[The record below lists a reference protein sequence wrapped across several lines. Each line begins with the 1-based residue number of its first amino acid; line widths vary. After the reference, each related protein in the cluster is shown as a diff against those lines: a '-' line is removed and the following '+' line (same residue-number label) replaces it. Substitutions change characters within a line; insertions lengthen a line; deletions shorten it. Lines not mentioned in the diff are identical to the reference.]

1 MLNVA
6 VLDDYQNVAAGF
18 ANWGQLS
25 SEAKVTVFNDHI
37 HDSDSL
43 VKRLESFEIVCAM
56 RERTPFPIE
65 ILQRLPK
72 LQLLITTGMR
82 NASIDVKEANNLGV
96 VVCGTDGLPY
106 PTAELAWGLIL
117 DLARNIAKENES
129 VKRGKW
135 QTTVGVGLKGKTLGL
150 IGLGNLGGQVA
161 NYGNAFGMDVIAW
174 SQNLTKEKAE
184 GRNTKYVSLETLMAE
199 SDFISIHTV
208 LSSRTKDLI
217 NASKLKLMKKTSFL
231 INTSRGPIVNE
242 LALVNALGEGEI
254 AGAALDV
261 FSLEPLPSDHPLITL
276 ENTIITPHIGYVTN
290 ETYKIFYEQTVECII
305 GFIQGNPI
313 RVISPI

>member
-1 MLNVA
+1 
-6 VLDDYQNVAAGF
+6 
-18 ANWGQLS
+18 
-25 SEAKVTVFNDHI
+25 
-37 HDSDSL
+37 
-43 VKRLESFEIVCAM
+43 M

-184 GRNTKYVSLETLMAE
+184 RRNTKYVSLETLMAE

>member
-25 SEAKVTVFNDHI
+25 SEAKVTIFNDHI

-56 RERTPFPIE
+56 RERTSFPIE

-82 NASIDVKEANNLGV
+82 NASIDVKEANNQGV
-96 VVCGTDGLPY
+96 IVCGTDGLPY

-135 QTTVGVGLKGKTLGL
+135 QTTVGVGLNGKTLGL

-161 NYGNAFGMDVIAW
+161 NYGNAFEMDVIAW
-174 SQNLTKEKAE
+174 SQNLTKEKAKE
-184 GRNTKYVSLETLMAE
+184 KNTKYVSLETLMAE

-217 NASKLKLMKKTSFL
+217 DASKLKLMKKTSFL

-242 LALVNALGEGEI
+242 LALVNALGKGEI

-276 ENTIITPHIGYVTN
+276 KNTIITPHIGYVTN

>member
-6 VLDDYQNVAAGF
+6 VLDDYQNVAF
-18 ANWGQLS
+18 ECANWIEMAGKGS
-25 SEAKVTVFNDHI
+25 VAIFNDHI
-37 HDSDSL
+37 HDLEPL
-43 VKRLESFEIVCAM
+43 VDRLKEFEIICAM
-56 RERTPFPIE
+56 RERTPFPKE

-82 NASIDVKEANNLGV
+82 NASIDVKAANELGV
-96 VVCGTDGLPY
+96 IVCGTDGLPY

-117 DLARNIAKENES
+117 DLARNISKENEA
-129 VKRGKW
+129 VKVGEW
-135 QTTVGVGLKGKTLGL
+135 QTTLGVGLKGKTLGL

-161 NYGNAFGMDVIAW
+161 NYGNAFGMNVIAW
-174 SQNLTKEKAE
+174 SQNLTEEKAQDK
-184 GRNTKYVSLETLMAE
+184 NSTYVDLDALMSE

-208 LSSRTKDLI
+208 LSERTRGLI

-242 LALVNALGEGEI
+242 LALVNALGKGEI